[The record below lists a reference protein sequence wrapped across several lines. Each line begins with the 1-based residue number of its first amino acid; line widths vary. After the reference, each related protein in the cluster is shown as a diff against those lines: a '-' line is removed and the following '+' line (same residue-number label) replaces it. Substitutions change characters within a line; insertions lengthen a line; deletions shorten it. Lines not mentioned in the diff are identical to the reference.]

1 MPFKF
6 WKKDEKKPEPAP
18 PAKPEV
24 KPEAKPELKPASKA
38 PAATPV
44 KPAVKPATKPAAPTA
59 KVVPAPKRTP
69 EEIVTEVHR
78 ALVEFGLAVEAT
90 REVFK
95 KRIAAKFGSLEDFER
110 KMKENPQSI
119 VTGFV
124 VSWLGFT
131 VPEKFDLGGLLYEAN
146 QRLSSFG
153 MQVSATDEISVD
165 EAQGLRE
172 ATFTLG
178 NEKVVLHFHNPREVF
193 NEINTMIRDRG
204 LRFIELETW
213 SEDYAFMLVKSPNW
227 DVLAR
232 GELVIVKAEETATD
246 GECPECG
253 SAIGERWVT
262 CIACN
267 SPLEA

>member
-1 MPFKF
+1 MPLKF
-6 WKKDEKKPEPAP
+6 WKKEEKKEEPPPPKPPEVKPTPKPAAPAPAPTPVKPPVRPAAKPAP
-18 PAKPEV
+18 PA
-24 KPEAKPELKPASKA
+24 
-38 PAATPV
+38 
-44 KPAVKPATKPAAPTA
+44 
-59 KVVPAPKRTP
+59 PKRSP
-69 EEIVTEVHR
+69 EDIAAEVHKG
-78 ALVEFGLAVEAT
+78 LVEFGLAVEAT

-95 KRIAAKFGSLEDFER
+95 KRVAAKFGSLEEFER
-110 KMKENPQSI
+110 KMKENPQLI

-131 VPEKFDLGGLLYEAN
+131 VPEKFDLADLLYQAN

-153 MQVSATDEISVD
+153 MQVSAKDEISVD

-172 ATFTLG
+172 ATFSLG
-178 NEKVVLHFHNPREVF
+178 DQKVVLHFHNPREVF
-193 NEINTMIRDRG
+193 NELNTMIRDRG

-213 SEDYAFMLVKSPNW
+213 SQEYAFMLVRSPNW
-227 DVLAR
+227 DLLAR

-253 SAIGERWVT
+253 SAVGERWVT